1 MGPSRDFHEAFINF
15 SRARV
20 ILRRVLIERSLF
32 KALLAGDEEVLVQ
45 QATNPDMRWLV
56 ACVLAVVVSCGTY
69 GATFGLWL
77 SMVQGVYTGIKLP
90 AVILL
95 TCAGN
100 AGLNGCLALV
110 LGTGI
115 GFRQSTVA
123 ILMSFTIMGLVLVSF
138 APLMLFLICESSRAW
153 RGGSSVW
160 AKDRIARAC
169 VGDCFCRGGRKL
181 PALANAS
188 PHHRRN
194 KEGLSRAL
202 FVARGEPP
210 SSAARSHG
218 SLRPRVAT
226 SGGGVSFFSSE
237 PMRGNFFEAV
247 WHALRYVL
255 FNQ

>member
-1 MGPSRDFHEAFINF
+1 M
-15 SRARV
+15 
-20 ILRRVLIERSLF
+20 LIERSLF
-32 KALLAGDEEVLVQ
+32 KALLAGDENVLVR
-45 QATNPDMRWLV
+45 QATNPDTRWLV

-77 SMVQGVYTGIKLP
+77 STVQGVYTGIKLP

-123 ILMSFTIMGLVLVSF
+123 ILMSFTIMGLVLASF
-138 APLMLFLICESSRAW
+138 APLMLFLIWNLPSPGEAGAQYGQKIALLAHVLVIAFAGVVGNCRLWQTLRRITGETKKAYLVLFSW
-153 RGGSSVW
+153 LVGNLLLGSQISW
-160 AKDRIARAC
+160 I
-169 VGDCFCRGGRKL
+169 
-181 PALANAS
+181 
-188 PHHRRN
+188 
-194 KEGLSRAL
+194 
-202 FVARGEPP
+202 
-210 SSAARSHG
+210 
-218 SLRPRVAT
+218 LRPWVAA

-255 FNQ
+255 LNQ